1 MFSPLK
7 WSKSSKRNDNE
18 TIVVTQ
24 TDENDKLMAGENIP
38 MIQEEVILSIKNGSE
53 ENFTI
58 G

>member
-1 MFSPLK
+1 M
-7 WSKSSKRNDNE
+7 
-18 TIVVTQ
+18 VTQ